1 MTDEERT
8 AVKTYVPRWQKE
20 RWASD
25 AESLDM
31 SQSEFLRSMVQAGRR
46 NVNVDAEE
54 GPSGDA
60 TPRGETSEEGFA
72 DIVRERLAEEGPLD
86 WDGLLDEVTA
96 GIEEELADTVE
107 TLDDRGDI
115 QYKPRE
121 GGYRLVDE

>member
-1 MTDEERT
+1 MSDGDRT

-20 RWASD
+20 RWAAD

-46 NVNVDAEE
+46 NIQVDAEE

-60 TPRGETSEEGFA
+60 TPRGETAEEGLE
-72 DIVRERLAEEGPLD
+72 DIVRECLAEDGPLD

-96 GIEEELADTVE
+96 GLEDELADTVE

-121 GGYRLVDE
+121 GGYRLVDG